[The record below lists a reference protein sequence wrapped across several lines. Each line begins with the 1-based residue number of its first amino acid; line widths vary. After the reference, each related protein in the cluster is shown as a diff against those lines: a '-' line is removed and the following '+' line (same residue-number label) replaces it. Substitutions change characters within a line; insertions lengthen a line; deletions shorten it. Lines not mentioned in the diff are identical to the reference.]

1 MTEEIAVHALVDE
14 IRRYLAAVD
23 VFRAEGAEPRWRA
36 EAVGARKRP
45 RRRRRGSD
53 RVERV

>member
-1 MTEEIAVHALVDE
+1 MTEELDVNALVDE

-23 VFRAEGAEPRWRA
+23 VFRAEGAAPRWRA
-36 EAVGARKRP
+36 ERAGSRRRP

-53 RVERV
+53 VVEGV